1 MHMWKLL
8 IVEDDEKLKNE
19 LAYFLNHNGY
29 EAIEV
34 SGFEDPVGE
43 ILDSGCDLVLLDIN
57 LPMMDGQYIC
67 REVRRKSDVPIIM
80 VTSRNSDLDQLI
92 SMNYGADDYV
102 EKPFH
107 TQILLAR
114 IGAVLRRVKKSS
126 TAVEVI
132 DCGGWSLD
140 VQKRMAVHG
149 SQWVELTKNEWNI
162 LYYLAKNMGKLV
174 SREELMTYLWDSE
187 MFVDDNTLSVNM
199 ARIRSRLQEIG
210 VGPVV
215 KTRRGQG
222 YMMMFGET
230 DERL

>member
-1 MHMWKLL
+1 MHMWKIL

-114 IGAVLRRVKKSS
+114 IGVVLRRVKK
-126 TAVEVI
+126 AA
-132 DCGGWSLD
+132 
-140 VQKRMAVHG
+140 Q
-149 SQWVELTKNEWNI
+149 QWK
-162 LYYLAKNMGKLV
+162 
-174 SREELMTYLWDSE
+174 
-187 MFVDDNTLSVNM
+187 
-199 ARIRSRLQEIG
+199 
-210 VGPVV
+210 
-215 KTRRGQG
+215 
-222 YMMMFGET
+222 
-230 DERL
+230 

>member
-1 MHMWKLL
+1 MYKIL

-34 SGFEDPVGE
+34 RGFEDPVGE
-43 ILDSGCDLVLLDIN
+43 ILDTGCDLVLLDIN

-114 IGAVLRRVKKSS
+114 IGVVLRRVKKSS

-132 DCGGWSLD
+132 DCGGWGLD

-149 SQWVELTKNEWNI
+149 RQWVELTKNEWNI
-162 LYYLAKNMGKLV
+162 LYDLAKNLG
-174 SREELMTYLWDSE
+174 
-187 MFVDDNTLSVNM
+187 
-199 ARIRSRLQEIG
+199 
-210 VGPVV
+210 
-215 KTRRGQG
+215 
-222 YMMMFGET
+222 
-230 DERL
+230 